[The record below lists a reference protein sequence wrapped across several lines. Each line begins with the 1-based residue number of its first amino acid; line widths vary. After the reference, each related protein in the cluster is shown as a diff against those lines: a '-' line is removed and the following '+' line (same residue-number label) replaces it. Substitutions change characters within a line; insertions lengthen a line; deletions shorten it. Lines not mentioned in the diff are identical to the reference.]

1 MTVELITNLEN
12 HKRRIWSI
20 CWSPDGNFLA
30 SVGADKYITIWYKKN
45 IDKAKKE
52 GTKNNKKKFG
62 KSNKFDKFEKFE
74 KNYNEKYGIEFGI
87 HDIIETNHEKSLRHI
102 EFSKDG
108 NFFIVASFDSK
119 CSIYVKQKNNKWK
132 FYKTLEGHEK
142 EVKCASIHPTNK
154 YIVTC
159 GRDKS
164 IWVHAKSK
172 SLTSDNNSLKTETK
186 INSLQNDEQTD
197 KAINDSDQNDHKG
210 EETEILNPNECLE
223 ENKNKL
229 DNNESF
235 DFNFD
240 AYLTAHNED
249 IKFVTWCPL
258 SETTFISL
266 SYDNSLKLWNKKND
280 EWYCIQTI
288 NDHKSVVWCAAF
300 NFDGSQFA
308 TCSDDKTIRI
318 WESAKKNTY
327 NQLKYP
333 FLYRQIIKDE
343 NNNSFYFDINN
354 ESALFSNTKGND
366 PQIKPEYQ
374 YNPNNENF
382 TNLNCADSDKNAKAL
397 LNMYTKNNFLPLY
410 FQYGMFKTVYSYPN
424 GSDKNGSDRNDKRG
438 TEYEDKAEQ
447 GTENNHTIT
456 SQKKWSIGNSSDNS
470 LNKTNDDNQNGL
482 NEININD
489 EKNKNKKN
497 SNNMNTICSEN
508 NVTQKNEFTYDG
520 EINPEHIEQPNYS
533 SITNIH
539 KKEKSLQ
546 NVVFDDWKIK
556 HIIEGYHKRSIS
568 YLDWNVF
575 EDLIA
580 ASSFDNSLKIFSKNN
595 QTWDLVENVEDA
607 HISDVNCVVWC
618 PQKYQN
624 YFLLA
629 TTGDDCVINIWMY
642 KKE

>member
-1 MTVELITNLEN
+1 MTVELIANLEN

-45 IDKAKKE
+45 INKTEKE
-52 GTKNNKKKFG
+52 SNNSNTNKSG
-62 KSNKFDKFEKFE
+62 KYDKFEK
-74 KNYNEKYGIEFGI
+74 KYNEKYEIEFGI
-87 HDIIETNHEKSLRHI
+87 HDIIETSHEKSLRHI

-172 SLTSDNNSLKTETK
+172 GVVSNNNSLNTEVNPTQNNEQADKTMH
-186 INSLQNDEQTD
+186 NSE
-197 KAINDSDQNDHKG
+197 H
-210 EETEILNPNECLE
+210 TEILNPNECSE
-223 ENKNKL
+223 ENTNKL

-266 SYDNSLKLWNKKND
+266 SYDNSLKLWSKKND

-288 NDHKSVVWCAAF
+288 NEHKSVVWCAAF

-308 TCSDDKTIRI
+308 TCSDDKSIRI
-318 WESAKKNTY
+318 WESDKKNSY
-327 NQLKYP
+327 NQFKYP

-343 NNNSFYFDINN
+343 QNNSFYFDMND
-354 ESALFSNTKGND
+354 ESLSFSSNKGND
-366 PQIKPEYQ
+366 PQTKSEYQ
-374 YNPNNENF
+374 YNLNNEK
-382 TNLNCADSDKNAKAL
+382 LASLGRAESDKNAKAL

-410 FQYGMFKTVYSYPN
+410 FQYGMFKTVYTYPN
-424 GSDKNGSDRNDKRG
+424 GNNQNDKKG
-438 TEYEDKAEQ
+438 TEYEDKGEQ
-447 GTENNHTIT
+447 ETENNHTIT
-456 SQKKWSIGNSSDNS
+456 SQKKWSIGNTSENS
-470 LNKTNDDNQNGL
+470 LNKTNEL
-482 NEININD
+482 
-489 EKNKNKKN
+489 
-497 SNNMNTICSEN
+497 
-508 NVTQKNEFTYDG
+508 TYDG
-520 EINPEHIEQPNYS
+520 EINSEHIEQTNYLP
-533 SITNIH
+533 INNIQNIN
-539 KKEKSLQ
+539 KKEKYLQ
-546 NVVFDDWKIK
+546 NIVFDDWKVK

-595 QTWDLVENVEDA
+595 QSWDLVENVEDA

-624 YFLLA
+624 DFLLA